1 MSISLEAFDA
11 PLRSQYTQWIVPQD
25 TTTLPRGFQ
34 DQILSGTPQFMTH
47 ILLHTKTDSRAWH
60 LCTSWE
66 LTFCPETNTDWSLL
80 LSICNHLKKPIL
92 IVSTP
97 SCKVPDA
104 FWTKILSLSSPAPTC
119 CALITLGSQSSTV
132 PTAIP
137 HTVFFPGLQDLTEE
151 DFVKAAHGVP
161 TLVRAPLQ
169 HLDLRTLYRE
179 LRGAGASLCLS
190 QMDARHSAGTSV
202 HFSAMWFYPETNGAL
217 RLHLSDL
224 RSILKTITERLT
236 DT

>member
-1 MSISLEAFDA
+1 MAISLEAFDA
-11 PLRSQYTQWIVPQD
+11 PLRGQYTQWVVQPDIC
-25 TTTLPRGFQ
+25 TLPRGFQ
-34 DQILSGTPQFMTH
+34 DQILSGTPQFATH

-60 LCTSWE
+60 LCTTWE
-66 LTFCPETNTDWSLL
+66 LTFCPETNTDWGLL
-80 LSICNHLKKPIL
+80 LSICGHLRKPIL

-104 FWTKILSLSSPAPTC
+104 FWAKLLSGPQPTPTC
-119 CALITLGSQSSTV
+119 CALVPLGSQGAVV
-132 PTAIP
+132 PTTIP
-137 HTVFFPGLQDLTEE
+137 HTVFFPSLQDLTEE

-161 TLVRAPLQ
+161 ALLRTPVQ
-169 HLDLRTLYRE
+169 HLDLRNLYRE

-190 QMDARHSAGTSV
+190 QMDARHSFGSSV

-224 RSILKTITERLT
+224 RSILKTLTERLV
-236 DT
+236 DA

>member
-11 PLRSQYTQWIVPQD
+11 PLRGQYTQWIVSSE
-25 TTTLPRGFQ
+25 TCSLPRGFQ
-34 DQILSGTPQFMTH
+34 DQILSGTPQFATH
-47 ILLHTKTDSRAWH
+47 ILLHSKTDSRAWH
-60 LCTSWE
+60 LCTTWE
-66 LTFCPETNTDWSLL
+66 MTFCPETNTDWGIL
-80 LSICNHLKKPIL
+80 LSLIGHLRKPVL

-104 FWTKILSLSSPAPTC
+104 FWTKVLSSSNPSPTC
-119 CALITLGSQSSTV
+119 CALIALGSQAATV

-137 HTVFFPGLQDLTEE
+137 HTVFFPGLQDLGE
-151 DFVKAAHGVP
+151 DDFIKGAHGVP

-179 LRGAGASLCLS
+179 LRGSGASLCLS
-190 QMDARHSAGTSV
+190 QMDARHSVGTSV
-202 HFSAMWFYPETNGAL
+202 HFTAMWFYPETNGAL

-224 RSILKTITERLT
+224 RSILKTITERLS
-236 DT
+236 DS